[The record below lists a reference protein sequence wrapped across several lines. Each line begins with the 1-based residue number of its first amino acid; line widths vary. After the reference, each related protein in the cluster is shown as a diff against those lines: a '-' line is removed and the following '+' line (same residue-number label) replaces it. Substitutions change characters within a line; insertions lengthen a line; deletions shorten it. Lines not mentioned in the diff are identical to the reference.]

1 MSGGKVYLVGAG
13 PGDPELI
20 SVKGLKYLERAEV
33 VVYDRL
39 LDERLLATAPD
50 DAELVYVG
58 KTTGEHTRTQEEI
71 NRILVDKGKSGK
83 QVVRLKGG
91 DPFVFGRGGEEAEA
105 LHANSI
111 PFEIVPGIT
120 SAVAVPAH
128 AGIPVTH
135 RGVASSFAVITG
147 HEDPTKPDSA
157 IHWDKLAGGVDTLVF
172 LMGMQNLPEIVGQL
186 VANGRAATTPVAV
199 IHNGTRPGQTT
210 VTGTLADIVDLTR
223 ERGLGPPA
231 IVVVGEVVRLRDKLA
246 WFDCRPLFGK
256 RVLVT
261 RSRSQASALSRLL
274 AEHGA
279 EPVEL
284 PAIDILPAESTADLD
299 AAIAKIDGY
308 QWLVFTSTNGVDA
321 FFGRLGT
328 LGKDARSMGSVR
340 LAAIGPATATALA
353 THGIVADII
362 PEVYTGEG
370 LVTALAATDIAG
382 KRVLLPRTDIADEE
396 LGDGLSRLGAT
407 VDEVLAYRTVTPTES
422 VAKIRDLL
430 TAGEVDAITFASS
443 STVTNLTSAINGDTE
458 AVNQAVIA
466 CIGPKT
472 ARTAVEAGLR
482 VDVVAGEQTIPGLV
496 AALEDHFAREVND

>member
-1 MSGGKVYLVGAG
+1 MSGGKVFLVGAG

-20 SVKGLKYLERAEV
+20 SVKGLKYLEQAEV

-39 LDERLLATAPD
+39 LDERLLAAAPEG
-50 DAELVYVG
+50 AELVYVG

-71 NRILVDKGKSGK
+71 NQILVDKGKAGK

-91 DPFVFGRGGEEAEA
+91 DPFVFGRGGEEAET
-105 LHANSI
+105 LRANSV

-120 SAVAVPAH
+120 SAVAVPAY

-157 IHWDKLAGGVDTLVF
+157 IHWDKLAGGIDTLVF
-172 LMGMQNLPEIVGQL
+172 LMGMQNLPEIVGRL
-186 VANGRAATTPVAV
+186 LANGRAATTPVAV
-199 IHNGTRPGQTT
+199 IQNGTQPRQVT
-210 VTGTLADIVDLTR
+210 VTGTLGDIVDTVG
-223 ERGLGPPA
+223 EQALGPPA
-231 IVVVGEVVRLRDKLA
+231 IVIIGEVVRLRDKLA

-284 PAIDILPAESTADLD
+284 PAIDIRPAENTADLD

-308 QWLVFTSTNGVDA
+308 QWVIFTSTNGVDA
-321 FFGRLGT
+321 FFGRVGA
-328 LGKDARSMGSVR
+328 LGKDARSLGRVR
-340 LAAIGPATATALA
+340 LAAVGPATAAALA
-353 THGIVADII
+353 THGIVADLV
-362 PEVYTGEG
+362 PDAYTGEG
-370 LVTALAATDIAG
+370 LVAALAATDIAG
-382 KRVLLPRTDIADEE
+382 KRLLLPRTDIADGE
-396 LGDGLSRLGAT
+396 LHNGLTGLGAT
-407 VDEVLAYRTVTPTES
+407 VEQVLAYRTVTPTES
-422 VAKIRDLL
+422 VARARELL
-430 TAGEVDAITFASS
+430 AAGEVDAITFASS
-443 STVTNLTSAINGDTE
+443 STVTNLTAAVNGDIA
-458 AVNQAVIA
+458 AVNRAVIA

-496 AALEDHFAREVND
+496 AALEEHFAGEVSD